1 VLRECL
7 AEIPPK
13 HEKEIDA
20 LISSYKDQYRNWLF
34 ELRSVLVPML
44 ISATGAI
51 SSISFLLGL
60 VLNIDPGE
68 WLYCSAVG
76 AVLAS

>member
-34 ELRSVLVPML
+34 ELRSVLLPML

-51 SSISFLLGL
+51 SISFLPVL
-60 VLNIDPGE
+60 VLNVDPSE